1 MGLVHQHIPLANFA
15 LPEMEEIDANALVDS
30 GALELRIPQHIAN
43 QLRLRKVDERE
54 VTVADGRKELV
65 DYVGPV
71 KVEVFGR
78 QAITGALVLGDVVLL
93 GAVPMESMDV
103 LIDPRRQKLVP
114 NPENPN
120 IPGAVAMGV
129 RLSGA

>member
-1 MGLVHQHIPLANFA
+1 
-15 LPEMEEIDANALVDS
+15 MEEIDANALVDS